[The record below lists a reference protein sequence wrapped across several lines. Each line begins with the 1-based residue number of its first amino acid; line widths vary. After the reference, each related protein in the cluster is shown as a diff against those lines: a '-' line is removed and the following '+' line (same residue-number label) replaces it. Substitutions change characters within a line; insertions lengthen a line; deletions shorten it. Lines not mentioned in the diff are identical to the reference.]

1 MLKIQKI
8 QTLKIGV
15 HSPFDPNFGVGIG
28 NFCPEKFR
36 QALCKGPVKVD
47 EYMMGPPL
55 HWCFSALVS
64 EQMETSK
71 EYQQLIEYGL
81 DAKVAGRLD
90 EIFKTGEESYHLTFD
105 ELLNYTFLSNRP
117 LFVTPISRI
126 LADI

>member
-1 MLKIQKI
+1 
-8 QTLKIGV
+8 
-15 HSPFDPNFGVGIG
+15 
-28 NFCPEKFR
+28 
-36 QALCKGPVKVD
+36 
-47 EYMMGPPL
+47 
-55 HWCFSALVS
+55 
-64 EQMETSK
+64 METSK

-105 ELLNYTFLSNRP
+105 ELLNYTFMSNRP